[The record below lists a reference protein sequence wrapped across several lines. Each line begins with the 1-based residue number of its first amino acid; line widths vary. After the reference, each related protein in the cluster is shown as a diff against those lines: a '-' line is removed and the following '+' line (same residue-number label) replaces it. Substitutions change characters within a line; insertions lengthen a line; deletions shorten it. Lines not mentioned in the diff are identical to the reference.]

1 MRRRAYLVGLGTGV
15 GAMVSVT
22 GGTTATAEALSVQI
36 LETNDPVEAGEYLDV
51 TATVTNTTDETLEVT
66 AQLLIGDEAAGSR
79 WQFTLAPGESRDLEF
94 SHLTYPVRQDV
105 TFPVRVTAGE
115 STVER
120 TVSVTGIDDLP
131 ADRVR
136 PDSTMSVRPGTT
148 VLFEVEPETTDGY
161 GGVTNWYLEG
171 DWSGWSMGPWNSE
184 YFAWVGRDY
193 WQYTFEEPG
202 THRIRAAVGGE
213 TANRTAGWTV
223 EVDSR
228 AHGGPRVNHVEPSP
242 GPLEVG
248 EATVDLELEAS
259 VGTSDVALE
268 RVVWWLGHADRIL
281 GVSSLS
287 GGQDTATLEVSGSD
301 LCHRCPIHAWV
312 IATDGTVRRVDLWTV
327 ADPGGGPVEA
337 SIRETNAPV
346 GAGDRLELTVDLE
359 NTGAETATREVSLI
373 VGSEI
378 VDTRSVTLEGDT
390 TDSITLGYET
400 YPVRTDVEFPVRVET
415 GDDTAHRTV
424 SVFADGVSDLE
435 ISILETNTPVLAGDD
450 LSVTVEIENTGSDAV
465 SQPVYLVAGDR
476 VAAEDVS
483 LEPGERTTLEMSYPT
498 YPVRKNVEFP
508 VSVETEGAC
517 DRKRVRVF
525 ADELPSLVPR
535 ILEVNDPVTGGEWL
549 AVEVE
554 LQNPG
559 EVTVTE
565 DVSLLVGGDRVASE
579 SVTVDGGESDSFTLG
594 YETYPVRRDVSFS
607 VVVDADGERDERT
620 VEVFGVDE
628 TADQDD
634 EDQDDEDEDDEDEDD
649 DDDDEESED
658 DDDADEAPDLE
669 VSFIDCSRVEVTGT
683 FEDGDTIMAHTV
695 FNTDHGVGTTS
706 GEDFITIGDHVP
718 APFSG
723 TIVFEVGENGGVS
736 GDDSS
741 ATVTVRDYGELG
753 TAITGIGDPSAVG
766 PETTHSNPHDC
777 SEAIQPTPPTLEVQE
792 VTAIDDGYAVTFGY
806 ENPNDVALTVGS
818 SFTRGTTNDAPP
830 GQLEVGTGRF
840 TVAWTPATD
849 DERLEWTV
857 DLSAFGDQ
865 DPVTVSTQPA
875 DAYGGTGDEHDND
888 SDDADDAKA
897 EDESADG
904 ADDENGDV
912 DGDDADADGGDS
924 DATDDNGDGDT
935 GDGSS
940 DEATGNETDDNDAN
954 DTDNNADD
962 TDNSGDE
969 TDNGD
974 TGNDNDGENTA
985 EDDGSDDGENGG

>member
-66 AQLLIGDEAAGSR
+66 AALFIGDESVGGR
-79 WQFTLAPGESRDLEF
+79 WSFTLAAGESRGLEF

-115 STVER
+115 KSVAR
-120 TVSVTGIDDLP
+120 SVSVTGIDDLP

-136 PDSTMSVRPGTT
+136 PDPAVAVRPGTT
-148 VLFEVEPETTDGY
+148 VLFEAEPETTDGY

-171 DWSGWSMGPWNSE
+171 DWSGWSMGPWNAE
-184 YFAWVGRDY
+184 YFAWTGRDY
-193 WQYTFEEPG
+193 WLYTFDESG
-202 THRIRAAVGGE
+202 THRVRAAVAGE

-228 AHGGPRVNHVEPSP
+228 AHGGPRVDHVEPSP

-259 VGTSDVALE
+259 VGASDVALD

-287 GGQDTATLEVSGSD
+287 GGQDTASLEVAGSD

-346 GAGDRLELTVDLE
+346 GAGDRLELTVGLE
-359 NTGAETATREVSLI
+359 NTGSETATRDVSLV
-373 VGSEI
+373 VGNEI
-378 VDTRSVTLEGDT
+378 VDTRSVTLEDDT

-435 ISILETNTPVLAGDD
+435 ISILETNAPVLAGEM

-476 VAAEDVS
+476 VGAEDVS

-525 ADELPSLVPR
+525 AEELPSLVPR

-549 AVEVE
+549 ELDVE
-554 LQNPG
+554 LRNSG
-559 EVTVTE
+559 EATVTE
-565 DVSLLVGGDRVASE
+565 AVSLLVGGDRVASE
-579 SVTVDGGESDSFTLG
+579 SVTVDGGESDSLTLG

-607 VVVDADGERDERT
+607 VVVEADGERDERT

-628 TADQDD
+628 TADEDTDDD
-634 EDQDDEDEDDEDEDD
+634 ED

-669 VSFIDCSRVEVTGT
+669 VSFIDCSRVEVSGN

-766 PETTHSNPHDC
+766 PETTHANPHDC

-792 VTAIDDGYAVTFGY
+792 VTSTEDGYAVTFGY

-818 SFTRGTTNDAPP
+818 SFTEGTTNDAPP
-830 GQLEVGTGRF
+830 GQLEAGSGTF
-840 TVAWTPATD
+840 TVTWTPATD

-857 DLSAFGDQ
+857 DLSGFGDQ
-865 DPVTVSTQPA
+865 EPVTVSTQPA
-875 DAYGGTGDEHDND
+875 ASYAETATEDDDGTGEEETGEGE
-888 SDDADDAKA
+888 ADD
-897 EDESADG
+897 ESTA
-904 ADDENGDV
+904 DENGD
-912 DGDDADADGGDS
+912 GDDDEGDS
-924 DATDDNGDGDT
+924 NGLEDTDDTDGDT
-935 GDGSS
+935 ETDDTDDEPQSNDTDDVDDGEES
-940 DEATGNETDDNDAN
+940 ETTGNEA
-954 DTDNNADD
+954 
-962 TDNSGDE
+962 
-969 TDNGD
+969 
-974 TGNDNDGENTA
+974 
-985 EDDGSDDGENGG
+985 GSDDGNGDIGNGANQNGADEPSNESES